1 MGLLESVLGSA
12 LSGSPQQ
19 GGGGALM
26 SVIAAMLANGQ
37 SGGSAGG
44 GLAGLIEQ
52 FRRSGQGDVIDSWVG
67 TGQNQAIS
75 PDQLGSVLGGDLLG
89 QLTRQTGMGEGDL
102 LGQLSQVLP
111 QLVDRATPE
120 GHVPEG
126 GLGDIGAILGRFGQ
140 P

>member
-12 LSGSPQQ
+12 LGGSPQQ

-52 FRRSGQGDVIDSWVG
+52 FQRSGQGDVIDSWVG